1 MKNRN
6 KNNYSNSN
14 KAELRIY
21 SHIRKQYLYIRAKS
35 RGIVLKSKGLVQFL
49 LLKALKYDIR
59 CDGTIR
65 TIIALLSDENKS
77 AVNRTLIS
85 VPNN

>member
-1 MKNRN
+1 MCKREKMKNRN

-35 RGIVLKSKGLVQFL
+35 RGIALKSKGLV
-49 LLKALKYDIR
+49 
-59 CDGTIR
+59 
-65 TIIALLSDENKS
+65 
-77 AVNRTLIS
+77 
-85 VPNN
+85 